1 MPSSST
7 KLKVLERRVATLE
20 EVVRVGNT
28 GLAEKDR
35 LYPKTAVANRYGV
48 TPRCIDR
55 WAADPDLGFPQPEI
69 INTRK
74 YSRESQLRGWDQAR
88 LMQSVGGAA

>member
-7 KLKVLERRVATLE
+7 KFRVLEHRVATLE

-74 YSRESQLRGWDQAR
+74 YWRESLLKGWDQTR
-88 LMQSVGGAA
+88 LQSVGGAA